1 MASSVQCFLSIA
13 LYCFFYR
20 SWLASLQVRMEAST
34 LRNTHGDPP
43 KISVNLPKLSEL
55 TQSIKPWS
63 EVQLPIDILLLT
75 VKDIEL
81 LSCYYYIN
89 DPIKS
94 YLKGLGLVYFSSIG
108 EDKDV
113 KLKVALMKC
122 SGSKVPGGALTIV
135 KNAVTQLRP
144 KAVFSVGH
152 CSGMNQE
159 STKLGDVV
167 VSKKLTTYSYQKVAK
182 DGKKFR
188 GFITPVSRDI
198 AELIECAG
206 HGWNPPLEN
215 PKERKVEVHC
225 GEVLSGSELVQAEWR
240 RDELVKSFPEAIAI
254 ETEGEGKISFS
265 FEVTVTVKSAQRDI
279 WIYFYHG
286 TERVDTYV
294 VGKLFCQCQEMHWL
308 VCEDTGLQIK
318 RSGFKLW
325 TKVIVL

>member
-1 MASSVQCFLSIA
+1 
-13 LYCFFYR
+13 
-20 SWLASLQVRMEAST
+20 MEVST
-34 LRNTHGDPP
+34 FSNIHGDPP
-43 KISVNLPKLSEL
+43 KINVNLPGISEL
-55 TQSIKPWS
+55 THNYKHWKD
-63 EVQLPIDILLLT
+63 VQLPIDILLLT
-75 VKDIEL
+75 MKDCEF

-89 DPIKS
+89 DPFRS
-94 YLKGLGLVYFSSIG
+94 YFEGHGSVYFGSIG

-113 KLKVALMKC
+113 ELKVALMKC
-122 SGSKVPGGALTIV
+122 SEGSKVPGGALTVV

-167 VSKKLTTYSYQKVAK
+167 VSEKLTTYSYQKVTQ

-198 AELIECAG
+198 AELIKCAG
-206 HGWNPPLEN
+206 YGWNPPLEN
-215 PKERKVEVHC
+215 PNKRKVEVHC

-279 WIYFYHG
+279 WIYLYHG

-294 VGKLFCQCQEMHWL
+294 VGKLFYQCQEMHWL
-308 VCEDTGLQIK
+308 VCEHTGLQIK

>member
-1 MASSVQCFLSIA
+1 MSETVRTDESSSKNI
-13 LYCFFYR
+13 Y
-20 SWLASLQVRMEAST
+20 
-34 LRNTHGDPP
+34 GDPP
-43 KISVNLPKLSEL
+43 KVNISLPEISEL
-55 TQSIKPWS
+55 TQNSKRWKD
-63 EVQLPIDILLLT
+63 VQLPIDILLLT
-75 VKDIEL
+75 VKDCEF

-89 DPIKS
+89 DPYRS
-94 YLKGLGLVYFSSIG
+94 YFKGLGRVYFGSFG
-108 EDKDV
+108 EDQDV

-122 SGSKVPGGALTIV
+122 SEGCKVPGGALTVV
-135 KNAVTQLRP
+135 KNAVAQLRP

-167 VSKKLTTYSYQKVAK
+167 VSEKLTTYSYQKVTE

-188 GFITPVSRDI
+188 GLTTPVSRDI

-265 FEVTVTVKSAQRDI
+265 FGVTVIVKSSQRDI
-279 WIYFYHG
+279 WVH
-286 TERVDTYV
+286 
-294 VGKLFCQCQEMHWL
+294 LF
-308 VCEDTGLQIK
+308 
-318 RSGFKLW
+318 SGRES
-325 TKVIVL
+325 

>member
-1 MASSVQCFLSIA
+1 
-13 LYCFFYR
+13 
-20 SWLASLQVRMEAST
+20 MEAST
-34 LRNTHGDPP
+34 FINTHGDPP
-43 KISVNLPKLSEL
+43 KISINIPDIREV
-55 TQSIKPWS
+55 TQIHKSWND
-63 EVQLPIDILLLT
+63 VQLPIDILLLT
-75 VKDIEL
+75 VKDCEF
-81 LSCYYYIN
+81 LSCYHYVV
-89 DPIKS
+89 DPFRS
-94 YLKGLGLVYFSSIG
+94 YFKGLGHVYFGSIG
-108 EDKDV
+108 EDQDV

-122 SGSKVPGGALTIV
+122 SEGSKVPGGALTVV

-167 VSKKLTTYSYQKVAK
+167 LSEKLTTYSYQKVTK
-182 DGKKFR
+182 DGKKFC
-188 GFITPVSRDI
+188 GFTTPVSRDI

-265 FEVTVTVKSAQRDI
+265 FEVTVTVKNM
-279 WIYFYHG
+279 G
-286 TERVDTYV
+286 TQNFFSVPHT
-294 VGKLFCQCQEMHWL
+294 
-308 VCEDTGLQIK
+308 
-318 RSGFKLW
+318 
-325 TKVIVL
+325 